1 MALHKS
7 AAILLKA
14 FNWSES
20 SRTVVFFTRRVG
32 KLALVDRGGRSIKS
46 RRGRLHPFSPLELTY
61 YSSEKESRGYLSS
74 IDLIEQRRF
83 EGDGSLGRL
92 AFGSAG
98 CELLYLLLPEE
109 EAQVRLYDYF
119 NAYLKYIDL
128 ADRRSLPSL
137 FLAFFL
143 QTLSILGYHPSLD
156 HCVVCNRK
164 AAGQRDETATVT
176 FVPARGGV
184 VCGACQAAADYYI
197 HLSAGALGRLAA
209 LQKSGL
215 SQAAQLPIG
224 YQETSLMLEA
234 LTRFVR
240 YQADLK
246 GDLKSLEFLQK
257 LKNTNLS

>member
-7 AAILLKA
+7 EAILLKA

-32 KLALVDRGGRSIKS
+32 KLPLVDRGGRSIKS

-74 IDLIEQRRF
+74 IDLIEARRF
-83 EGDGSLGRL
+83 EGEGSLGRL
-92 AFGSAG
+92 AFGSAA

-109 EAQVRLYDYF
+109 EAQVGLYDYF
-119 NAYLKYIDL
+119 NAYLKYVDL
-128 ADRRSLPSL
+128 ADRRSLPAL

-143 QTLSILGYHPSLD
+143 RTLSSLGYHPSLD
-156 HCVVCNRK
+156 RCVGCNR
-164 AAGQRDETATVT
+164 ETGDSAPESDDVL
-176 FVPARGGV
+176 FSPERGGAI
-184 VCGACQAAADYYI
+184 CAACQTAGDYYI
-197 HLSAGALGRLAA
+197 RLSSRAAGRLAT

-215 SQAAQLPIG
+215 SQAAAVPIS
-224 YQETSLMLEA
+224 YQEASLLLEA
-234 LTRFVR
+234 LGKFVR

>member
-7 AAILLKA
+7 EAILLKA

-20 SRTVVFFTRRVG
+20 SRTVVFFTRRSG
-32 KLALVDRGGRSIKS
+32 RLPLVDRGGRSIKS

-61 YSSEKESRGYLSS
+61 YASEKESRGYLSS
-74 IDLIEQRRF
+74 IDLVEQRRF
-83 EGDGSLGRL
+83 EKEGSLGRL
-92 AFGSAG
+92 AFGSAA

-109 EAQVRLYDYF
+109 EAQVELYDYF
-119 NAYLKYIDL
+119 NAYLKYIDM

-143 QTLSILGYHPSLD
+143 RTLSRLGYHPSLD
-156 HCVVCNRK
+156 HCVMCDRD
-164 AAGQRDETATVT
+164 ATDRRDETATVT
-176 FVPARGGV
+176 FVPARGGM
-184 VCGACQAAADYYI
+184 VCDACQTAGDEYI
-197 HLSAGALGRLAA
+197 RLSVGALSKLAF

-215 SQAAQLPIG
+215 SRAATMPIG
-224 YQETSLMLEA
+224 YKEASLLLEA

-240 YQADLK
+240 YQADLND
-246 GDLKSLEFLQK
+246 DLKSLEFLQK